1 MPNLRSSMID
11 SFWQKKDKRMHRI
24 LGWMESMEDWML
36 DDNEDVANSIYALAN
51 TLERVA
57 EKDIVNNAEK
67 LIEAMAYMSSPRA
80 LRLLEWFDEH
90 FKQGGVSLKLTQ
102 KALSMK
108 DNDRAALLLD
118 RFNTLHRMSLLSKIF
133 SPARTKVIVSLL
145 QQHENSHNS

>member
-57 EKDIVNNAEK
+57 
-67 LIEAMAYMSSPRA
+67 
-80 LRLLEWFDEH
+80 
-90 FKQGGVSLKLTQ
+90 
-102 KALSMK
+102 
-108 DNDRAALLLD
+108 
-118 RFNTLHRMSLLSKIF
+118 
-133 SPARTKVIVSLL
+133 
-145 QQHENSHNS
+145 